1 MAKKSRNR
9 FNSFNRED
17 SNGMN
22 PQEDVLETEVEGK
35 VISDDE
41 VSSVEFI
48 AQEDT
53 NEADINDI
61 IPVINNSDDAIT
73 ENIDIEEKE
82 PVNEVNVNEVNKVT
96 KKEVNTHIVRPAN
109 RPMKTTHHSYETETA
124 KSTQTASAVQSKPKP
139 KTREEVKEEILN
151 RSVTPKPVKTFDK
164 VVKPNRY
171 QVVFC
176 KNPTPLQFNKITN
189 QLKKIHEFYEIK
201 DNGSIIGRSFTTNNS
216 AIAEKKRLAGK
227 GLRPTIEIV

>member
-17 SNGMN
+17 SIGMN
-22 PQEDVLETEVEGK
+22 PQEDVFETEVEDNA
-35 VISDDE
+35 ISEDE
-41 VSSVEFI
+41 VSSIEFNT
-48 AQEDT
+48 QEDT
-53 NEADINDI
+53 NEADSNNITPVVNNRND
-61 IPVINNSDDAIT
+61 VIT
-73 ENIDIEEKE
+73 ENINIEEKE
-82 PVNEVNVNEVNKVT
+82 PVNEVNKVA
-96 KKEVNTHIVRPAN
+96 KKEVNTHIVRPVN
-109 RPMKTTHHSYETETA
+109 RPMKTTNHSHETETA
-124 KSTQTASAVQSKPKP
+124 KPAQTTSAVQSKPKP
-139 KTREEVKEEILN
+139 KTREEVKKEILN

-189 QLKKIHEFYEIK
+189 QLKKIHEFYEVK
-201 DNGSIIGRSFTTNNS
+201 DDGSIIGRSFTTNNS

>member
-17 SNGMN
+17 SIGMN
-22 PQEDVLETEVEGK
+22 PQEDVFETEVEDNA
-35 VISDDE
+35 ISEDE
-41 VSSVEFI
+41 VSSIEFNT
-48 AQEDT
+48 QEDT
-53 NEADINDI
+53 NEADSNNIA
-61 IPVINNSDDAIT
+61 PVVNNKDDAIT
-73 ENIDIEEKE
+73 ENINIEEKE
-82 PVNEVNVNEVNKVT
+82 PVNEVNKIA
-96 KKEVNTHIVRPAN
+96 KKEVNTHIVRPVN
-109 RPMKTTHHSYETETA
+109 RPMKTTNHSHETETA
-124 KSTQTASAVQSKPKP
+124 KPAQTTPVVQSKPKP
-139 KTREEVKEEILN
+139 KTREEVKKEILN

-189 QLKKIHEFYEIK
+189 QLKKIHEFYEVK

>member
-17 SNGMN
+17 SIGMN
-22 PQEDVLETEVEGK
+22 PQEDVFETEVEDNA
-35 VISDDE
+35 ISEDE
-41 VSSVEFI
+41 VSPIEFNT
-48 AQEDT
+48 QEDT
-53 NEADINDI
+53 NEADSNNIT
-61 IPVINNSDDAIT
+61 PVVNNKDEVIT
-73 ENIDIEEKE
+73 ENINIEEKE
-82 PVNEVNVNEVNKVT
+82 SVNEVKVA
-96 KKEVNTHIVRPAN
+96 KKEVNTHIVRPVN
-109 RPMKTTHHSYETETA
+109 RPMKTTNHSHETETA
-124 KSTQTASAVQSKPKP
+124 KPAQTTSAVQSRPKP
-139 KTREEVKEEILN
+139 KTREEVKKEILN

-189 QLKKIHEFYEIK
+189 QLKKIHEFYEVK
-201 DNGSIIGRSFTTNNS
+201 DDGSIIGRSFTTNNS

>member
-17 SNGMN
+17 SIGMN
-22 PQEDVLETEVEGK
+22 PQEDVFETEVEDN
-35 VISDDE
+35 VISEDE
-41 VSSVEFI
+41 VSPIEFNT
-48 AQEDT
+48 QEDT
-53 NEADINDI
+53 NEADSSNIT
-61 IPVINNSDDAIT
+61 PVVNNRDEAIT
-73 ENIDIEEKE
+73 ENISIEEKE
-82 PVNEVNVNEVNKVT
+82 PVTEVNKVV
-96 KKEVNTHIVRPAN
+96 KKEVNTHIVRPVN
-109 RPMKTTHHSYETETA
+109 RPMKTTNHSHETETVKPA
-124 KSTQTASAVQSKPKP
+124 QTTSTVQSRPKP
-139 KTREEVKEEILN
+139 KTREEVKKEILN

-189 QLKKIHEFYEIK
+189 QLKKIHEFYEVK
-201 DNGSIIGRSFTTNNS
+201 DDGSIIGRSFTTNNS

>member
-17 SNGMN
+17 SIEMN
-22 PQEDVLETEVEGK
+22 PQEDVIETEVEDK

-41 VSSVEFI
+41 VSSIEFNT
-48 AQEDT
+48 QEDT
-53 NEADINDI
+53 NEADSNNIT
-61 IPVINNSDDAIT
+61 PVVNNRDDAIT
-73 ENIDIEEKE
+73 ENIDIEEKD
-82 PVNEVNVNEVNKVT
+82 PVNEVNKVA
-96 KKEVNTHIVRPAN
+96 KKEVNTHIVRPVN
-109 RPMKTTHHSYETETA
+109 RPMKTTQHSYETETA
-124 KSTQTASAVQSKPKP
+124 KSTQTTPAVQSRPKP
-139 KTREEVKEEILN
+139 KTREEVKKEILN

-189 QLKKIHEFYEIK
+189 QLKKIHEFYEVK
-201 DNGSIIGRSFTTNNS
+201 DDGSIIGRSFTTNNS

>member
-17 SNGMN
+17 SIGMN
-22 PQEDVLETEVEGK
+22 PQEDVLETEVEDNA
-35 VISDDE
+35 ISEDE
-41 VSSVEFI
+41 VSPIEFNT
-48 AQEDT
+48 QEDT
-53 NEADINDI
+53 NEADSNNIT
-61 IPVINNSDDAIT
+61 PVVNNRDETIT
-73 ENIDIEEKE
+73 ENINIEEKE
-82 PVNEVNVNEVNKVT
+82 PVNEVNKVA
-96 KKEVNTHIVRPAN
+96 KKEVNTHIVRPVN
-109 RPMKTTHHSYETETA
+109 RPMKTTNHSHETETA
-124 KSTQTASAVQSKPKP
+124 KPTQTTSDVQSRPKP
-139 KTREEVKEEILN
+139 KTREEVKKEILN

-189 QLKKIHEFYEIK
+189 QLKKIHEFYEVK
-201 DNGSIIGRSFTTNNS
+201 DDGSIIGRSFTTNNS